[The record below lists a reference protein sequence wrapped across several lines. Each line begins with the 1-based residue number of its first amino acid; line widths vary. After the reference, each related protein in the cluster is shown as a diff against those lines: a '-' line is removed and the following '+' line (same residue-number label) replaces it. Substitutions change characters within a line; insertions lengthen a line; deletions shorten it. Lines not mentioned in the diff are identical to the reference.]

1 MSTMRLQFYVFH
13 LSLTIVFQNLTS
25 ILQVLV
31 ESILIQI
38 FVTTVYYSIQL
49 LTKLY
54 FIKQMTV
61 KCIVILLN

>member
-31 ESILIQI
+31 ESIQIQI

-61 KCIVILLN
+61 MCIVILLN